1 MNNSGL
7 VFLDAWENWNFRKFK
22 GKYRMWLNIFVI
34 FKDIDTGWYN
44 KSYGVEEVNNFVA
57 DR

>member
-1 MNNSGL
+1 ML
-7 VFLDAWENWNFRKFK
+7 EKTEFRKFK

-34 FKDIDTGWYN
+34 FKDIDTGWYS